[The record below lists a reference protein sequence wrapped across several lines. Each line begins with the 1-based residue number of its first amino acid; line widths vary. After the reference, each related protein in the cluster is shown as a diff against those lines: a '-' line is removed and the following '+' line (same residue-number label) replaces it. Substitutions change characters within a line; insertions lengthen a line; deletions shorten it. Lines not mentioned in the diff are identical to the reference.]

1 MHLLQDCIGHIA
13 MACAGN
19 RKSEVLLNLTF
30 DWNRRATTTYARG
43 IVKLT
48 AHGTRSR
55 TLGDLSPSPS
65 PKLPG
70 PHLFAIVDRLA
81 PDRTLVDMVYFIELF
96 APVVQS
102 YVQGSAAPIVDVDM
116 FRRSYF
122 HSLVASIERRRAA
135 HPFVRMITEEVVRRS
150 FTKSTAA
157 AAAAA
162 TAASAAGARGASPYG
177 VALDSDDDDDD
188 A

>member
-13 MACAGN
+13 KACAG
-19 RKSEVLLNLTF
+19 
-30 DWNRRATTTYARG
+30 TYARG
-43 IVKLT
+43 IVKLI

-55 TLGDLSPSPS
+55 TLGDLSPSPT
-65 PKLPG
+65 KLPG

-122 HSLVASIERRRAA
+122 HSL
-135 HPFVRMITEEVVRRS
+135 EVVRRS
-150 FTKSTAA
+150 FTKSTAAAA

-177 VALDSDDDDDD
+177 VALDSDDDDD

>member
-43 IVKLT
+43 IVKLI

-55 TLGDLSPSPS
+55 TLGDLSPSES
-65 PKLPG
+65 CVCFRVSAKLPG

-122 HSLVASIERRRAA
+122 H
-135 HPFVRMITEEVVRRS
+135 
-150 FTKSTAA
+150 
-157 AAAAA
+157 
-162 TAASAAGARGASPYG
+162 
-177 VALDSDDDDDD
+177 
-188 A
+188 

>member
-30 DWNRRATTTYARG
+30 DWNRRATTY
-43 IVKLT
+43 VC
-48 AHGTRSR
+48 
-55 TLGDLSPSPS
+55 DPM
-65 PKLPG
+65 LPR

-102 YVQGSAAPIVDVDM
+102 YVQGPAAPIVDVDM

-122 HSLVASIERRRAA
+122 H
-135 HPFVRMITEEVVRRS
+135 
-150 FTKSTAA
+150 
-157 AAAAA
+157 
-162 TAASAAGARGASPYG
+162 
-177 VALDSDDDDDD
+177 
-188 A
+188 